1 MTRILSDRELTV
13 SLLARQLLLERRPMP
28 AVRAVRHLAALQAQ
42 YSPSPYVALHSRLE
56 GFRIEEIEAALRERT
71 LVKSTLMRGTLHL
84 VATGDYP
91 AFAAACR
98 PQLSAVLRTANRAAE
113 PIEQEILAGLAEFT
127 AEPRTT
133 DEIRERV
140 HKLSGGKVKKEWL
153 LDYARTMLPMVH
165 VPPSGMWQQHG
176 KFSLVAWD
184 RPLEPEPAATMALV
198 RGYLAAF
205 GPATREDIA
214 AFTWLRYRQIDPAL
228 AALEPLRRLTDTAG
242 RDLYD
247 LPGAALPAEDVP
259 APVRLLARLD
269 AAVISYR
276 DRARILPADYH
287 DEVMKMV
294 KSNVMPY
301 LVDGLVAGQ
310 WSYTLKRETAVL
322 TLRPFAARS
331 GPLPADLEPEAE
343 RMLAFVAPDAKKRVV
358 ELAAPG
364 LSGT

>member
-1 MTRILSDRELTV
+1 MTRVLTERELTV

-28 AVRAVRHLAALQAQ
+28 AVRAVRRLAALQAQ

-56 GFRIEEIEAALRERT
+56 GFRIEEIEAALREHT

-84 VATGDYP
+84 VSADDYS

-98 PQLSAVLRTANRAAE
+98 PQLSALLRTANRAAA
-113 PIEQEILAGLAEFT
+113 PLEQQIVAGLAEFT

-140 HKLSGGKVKKEWL
+140 HELSGGTVKKESL
-153 LDYARTMLPMVH
+153 LDYARTMLPLVH
-165 VPPSGMWQQHG
+165 VPPSGMWQRHG

-184 RPLEPEPAATMALV
+184 RPLEAEPAATTALV

-228 AALEPLRRLTDTAG
+228 AALEPDRYTDTAG

-259 APVRLLARLD
+259 VPVRLLARLD

-276 DRARILPADYH
+276 DRTRILPAEHH

-294 KSNVMPY
+294 RSNVMPY

-310 WSYTLKRETAVL
+310 WSYTLQRGAAVL
-322 TLRPFAARS
+322 TLRPLAARS

-343 RMLAFVAPDAKKRVV
+343 RMLAFVAPDAGKRVV

-364 LSGT
+364 PSNP

>member
-1 MTRILSDRELTV
+1 MTRVLTDRELTV

-28 AVRAVRHLAALQAQ
+28 AVRAVRRLAALQAQ
-42 YSPSPYVALHSRLE
+42 YSPAPYVALHSRLA
-56 GFRIEEIEAALRERT
+56 GFRIEELEAALRERT

-84 VATGDYP
+84 VSAEDYS

-113 PIEQEILAGLAEFT
+113 PLEEQIVAGLAEFT

-133 DEIRERV
+133 DEIRDRV
-140 HKLSGGKVKKEWL
+140 HELSGGTVKRESL
-153 LDYARTMLPMVH
+153 LDYARTMLPLVH
-165 VPPSGMWQQHG
+165 VPPSGMWQRHG
-176 KFSLVAWD
+176 KFSLVGWD
-184 RPLEPEPAATMALV
+184 RPLEAEPAATMALV

-228 AALEPLRRLTDTAG
+228 AALEPQRCTDLAG

-247 LPGAALPAEDVP
+247 LPGAVVPAEDV
-259 APVRLLARLD
+259 ATPVRLLARLD

-276 DRARILPADYH
+276 DRTRILPAEHH

-294 KSNVMPY
+294 RSNVMPY
-301 LVDGLVAGQ
+301 LADGLVAGQ
-310 WSYTLKRETAVL
+310 WSYTLRRGTAVL
-322 TLRPFAARS
+322 TLRPFTARS
-331 GPLPADLEPEAE
+331 GPLPPDLEPEAE
-343 RMLAFVAPDAKKRVV
+343 RMLAFVAPDADERVV
-358 ELAAPG
+358 ELADPG
-364 LSGT
+364 PFRP